1 MVGLICK
8 QEDGD
13 NDADTVGGVNTITH
27 LEVASIWPPGF
38 TAIAPAAD
46 GGKTLYVHISWK
58 YSLL

>member
-1 MVGLICK
+1 MK
-8 QEDGD
+8 YKYR
-13 NDADTVGGVNTITH
+13 VGGVYTITH

-38 TAIAPAAD
+38 TAIAPAA